1 MHNKTKDDV
10 KDLSDSFIDLISW
23 IEKMFTESIKSE
35 EIEQIKEI
43 SSYWRELYWK
53 LFNLLQEE
61 QISFECEKTKI
72 LEDKINQELNNNS
85 QVLILVED
93 SFDAYLIEKLLR
105 KRIDPNDNWR
115 VPLTKLVYK
124 ISSGTETNETE
135 WVVLL

>member
-124 ISSGTETNETE
+124 IASGTETNETE
-135 WVVLL
+135 